1 MLAEELKIPVVLF
14 DTPYNRLA
22 VPNNVVRVYN
32 WQEANQFITQF
43 SNSIKSCRQGWM
55 KISPCLQLFNLIL
68 KFS

>member
-43 SNSIKSCRQGWM
+43 LNKSKSCRQGWM
-55 KISPCLQLFNLIL
+55 ETSPSLQLF
-68 KFS
+68 